1 MNIIESV
8 SRLNPPLCAI
18 TGCRYLSRP
27 LKRRSQ
33 RIGKIR
39 LWLNRIKR
47 GKFTFGNSKSER
59 VEGSSRVAPATLLCT
74 CLHLPPL
81 SLSIYIPFSLSS
93 ASVRQSFSL
102 FRLVLHGIVPL
113 ERCTMRTPQSSRLFT
128 HRQTSI
134 PCIAFCF
141 QTRVPTLERGGR
153 VNIEGRVER
162 KGGASAFHAPL
173 LVTFVVWLFFDREKR
188 IDRSLRSGTCFRMV
202 KFSYTF
208 ENHRDN

>member
-81 SLSIYIPFSLSS
+81 SLSLYIFHSLSAPLPWDRVSLCS
-93 ASVRQSFSL
+93 ASFCTVSFRSNG
-102 FRLVLHGIVPL
+102 VQ
-113 ERCTMRTPQSSRLFT
+113 C
-128 HRQTSI
+128 
-134 PCIAFCF
+134 
-141 QTRVPTLERGGR
+141 GR
-153 VNIEGRVER
+153 
-162 KGGASAFHAPL
+162 
-173 LVTFVVWLFFDREKR
+173 
-188 IDRSLRSGTCFRMV
+188 RSLRDCLHTDRRVFRASRFVSKPVHRLWNEEGGKEGWRKCISRAPVRYFCRVTLFRSWEKHRSISPSGTCFRMV

>member
-59 VEGSSRVAPATLLCT
+59 VEAFEPRRT
-74 CLHLPPL
+74 CNTPLHLPPFTASL
-81 SLSIYIPFSLSS
+81 SLYIYSILSQLRFRETEFLSVPPRS
-93 ASVRQSFSL
+93 ARYRSARTVYNADAAVFETVYTPTDEYSVHRVLFPNPCTDSGTRRVDIEGWRKCISRAPARYFCRVTL
-102 FRLVLHGIVPL
+102 FR
-113 ERCTMRTPQSSRLFT
+113 S
-128 HRQTSI
+128 
-134 PCIAFCF
+134 
-141 QTRVPTLERGGR
+141 
-153 VNIEGRVER
+153 
-162 KGGASAFHAPL
+162 
-173 LVTFVVWLFFDREKR
+173 
-188 IDRSLRSGTCFRMV
+188 
-202 KFSYTF
+202 
-208 ENHRDN
+208 

>member
-59 VEGSSRVAPATLLCT
+59 VEAFEPRRT
-74 CLHLPPL
+74 CNTPLHLPPFTASL
-81 SLSIYIPFSLSS
+81 SLSLYSILSQLRFRETEFLSVPPRS
-93 ASVRQSFSL
+93 ARYRSARTVYNADAAVFETVYTPTDEYSVHRVL
-102 FRLVLHGIVPL
+102 FPNP
-113 ERCTMRTPQSSRLFT
+113 CTDSG
-128 HRQTSI
+128 
-134 PCIAFCF
+134 
-141 QTRVPTLERGGR
+141 TRREGGYR
-153 VNIEGRVER
+153 R
-162 KGGASAFHAPL
+162 KGGKEGWRKSISRAPARYFCR
-173 LVTFVVWLFFDREKR
+173 VTLF
-188 IDRSLRSGTCFRMV
+188 RS
-202 KFSYTF
+202 
-208 ENHRDN
+208 

>member
-59 VEGSSRVAPATLLCT
+59 VEAFEPRRT
-74 CLHLPPL
+74 CNTPLHLPPFTASL
-81 SLSIYIPFSLSS
+81 SLYIPFSLSS

-141 QTRVPTLERGGR
+141 QTRAPTLERGGW
-153 VNIEGRVER
+153 I
-162 KGGASAFHAPL
+162 
-173 LVTFVVWLFFDREKR
+173 
-188 IDRSLRSGTCFRMV
+188 
-202 KFSYTF
+202 
-208 ENHRDN
+208 

>member
-59 VEGSSRVAPATLLCT
+59 VEAFEPRRT
-74 CLHLPPL
+74 CNTPLHLPPFTASL
-81 SLSIYIPFSLSS
+81 SLSLSLYSILSQLRFRETEFLSVPPRS
-93 ASVRQSFSL
+93 ARYRSARTVYNADAAVFETVYTPTDEYSVHRVLFPNPCTDSGTRRVDIEGWRKCISRAPARYFCRVTL
-102 FRLVLHGIVPL
+102 FR
-113 ERCTMRTPQSSRLFT
+113 S
-128 HRQTSI
+128 
-134 PCIAFCF
+134 
-141 QTRVPTLERGGR
+141 
-153 VNIEGRVER
+153 
-162 KGGASAFHAPL
+162 
-173 LVTFVVWLFFDREKR
+173 WEK
-188 IDRSLRSGTCFRMV
+188 DRSISPSGTCFRMV

-208 ENHRDN
+208 ENRRDN

>member
-81 SLSIYIPFSLSS
+81 SLSLPLYSILSQLRFRETEFLSVPPRS
-93 ASVRQSFSL
+93 ARYRSARTVYNADAAVFETVYTPTDEYSVHRVL
-102 FRLVLHGIVPL
+102 FPNP
-113 ERCTMRTPQSSRLFT
+113 CTDSG
-128 HRQTSI
+128 
-134 PCIAFCF
+134 
-141 QTRVPTLERGGR
+141 TRRKGEYR
-153 VNIEGRVER
+153 R
-162 KGGASAFHAPL
+162 KGGKEGWRKCISRAPARYFCR
-173 LVTFVVWLFFDREKR
+173 VTLFRSWEK
-188 IDRSLRSGTCFRMV
+188 DRSISQVRDL
-202 KFSYTF
+202 FS
-208 ENHRDN
+208 NG